1 MTRTFRSAIALTLA
15 LAIAG
20 CATAP
25 PPQPDL
31 APPPRKPFNAKTQL
45 ESGPVR

>member
-1 MTRTFRSAIALTLA
+1 MSRLFRPILAAALA
-15 LAIAG
+15 LVLAG

-31 APPPRKPFNAKTQL
+31 TPPARKPFDAKTQL
-45 ESGPVR
+45 ESGRVR